1 MCELEPECA
10 LRRNPD
16 GGATVPDWMSVR
28 FDAGTARDEHGLAE
42 REIITYC
49 GSWQVRW
56 SVSKALKA
64 WQLLDNGEGQGAA
77 PFYGVATEIGGPV
90 FRHVT
95 VKDDLDVVALEG
107 EIVKSL
113 RF

>member
-1 MCELEPECA
+1 
-10 LRRNPD
+10 
-16 GGATVPDWMSVR
+16 
-28 FDAGTARDEHGLAE
+28 
-42 REIITYC
+42 
-49 GSWQVRW
+49 VRW
-56 SVSKALKA
+56 SVAAALRA
-64 WQLLDNGEGQGAA
+64 WTALDADEEGTGTH
-77 PFYGVATEIGGPV
+77 PPLHGTATAIGGPV

>member
-1 MCELEPECA
+1 V
-10 LRRNPD
+10 
-16 GGATVPDWMSVR
+16 GGS
-28 FDAGTARDEHGLAE
+28 
-42 REIITYC
+42 
-49 GSWQVRW
+49 
-56 SVSKALKA
+56 
-64 WQLLDNGEGQGAA
+64 
-77 PFYGVATEIGGPV
+77 V